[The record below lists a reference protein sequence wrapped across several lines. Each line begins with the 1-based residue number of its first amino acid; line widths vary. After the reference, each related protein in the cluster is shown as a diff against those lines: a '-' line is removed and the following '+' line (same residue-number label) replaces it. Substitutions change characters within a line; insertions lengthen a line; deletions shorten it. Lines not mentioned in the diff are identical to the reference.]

1 MNMIL
6 VILVKPILFR
16 ENIACFHFFLYLAIV
31 KRCVSKKIC

>member
-16 ENIACFHFFLYLAIV
+16 ENIACFHFFLYLAIAKNV
-31 KRCVSKKIC
+31 YQKIC

>member
-16 ENIACFHFFLYLAIV
+16 ENIACFHFFSLPCYR